1 MQALR
6 GYNIK
11 RKSFSNLLYLDNMN
25 YSDGPIHKYCLS
37 SKYCFGVYKKKQRKL
52 YALLYK
58 EASIINIVLVEI

>member
-25 YSDGPIHKYCLS
+25 YSDGPI
-37 SKYCFGVYKKKQRKL
+37 R
-52 YALLYK
+52 
-58 EASIINIVLVEI
+58 IINTV